1 MKWDLATTL
10 GVILV
15 VSNAIGILVLFEI
28 ILFGVPYI
36 SIFLVVFY
44 IVYEINKSLFLKQ
57 RHTAKK
63 TDEAQSL
70 AA

>member
-15 VSNAIGILVLFEI
+15 VSNAIGILVLFEV

-44 IVYEINKSLFLKQ
+44 VMYEINTSLFLKQ
-57 RHTAKK
+57 KKPAKK
-63 TDEAQSL
+63 TDEAHSL
-70 AA
+70 VA

>member
-44 IVYEINKSLFLKQ
+44 MMYEINKSLFLK
-57 RHTAKK
+57 HTRKAKK
-63 TDEAQSL
+63 AEEAQSV

>member
-10 GVILV
+10 GVILI

-28 ILFGVPYI
+28 IIFGVPYI

-44 IVYEINKSLFLKQ
+44 IMYEVNKKFLFPERKKKNEESA
-57 RHTAKK
+57 TAI
-63 TDEAQSL
+63 A
-70 AA
+70 